1 MKTRVILR
9 EDIASLG
16 HVGEAVEVNAGF
28 ARNHLFPLG
37 KAYPY
42 SADALQRV
50 EKDRKVAEERR
61 LAERKEHEAVAA
73 RLADVQLTFEEKVS
87 DEGHLYGSVSSHR
100 IAEALQGQGLPIED
114 RQVRLAEPLRE
125 VGEFEV
131 TIHIHGEVE
140 APIKVWVVAA
150 AAAAPTAAETP
161 AED

>member
-16 HVGEAVEVNAGF
+16 HVGDAVEVSSGF
-28 ARNHLFPLG
+28 ARNYLLPLG

-42 SADALQRV
+42 NADALQRV
-50 EKDRKVAEERR
+50 EKDRKLAEERR
-61 LAERKEHEAVAA
+61 MAERKEHEAVAA
-73 RLADVQLTFEEKVS
+73 RLAEVQLTFEEKVS
-87 DEGHLYGSVSSHR
+87 EEGHLYGSVSAHR
-100 IAEALQGQGLPIED
+100 IAESLAGMGLPVED

-131 TIHIHGEVE
+131 VIHVHGDVE

-150 AAAAPTAAETP
+150 ASETP
-161 AED
+161 AEG